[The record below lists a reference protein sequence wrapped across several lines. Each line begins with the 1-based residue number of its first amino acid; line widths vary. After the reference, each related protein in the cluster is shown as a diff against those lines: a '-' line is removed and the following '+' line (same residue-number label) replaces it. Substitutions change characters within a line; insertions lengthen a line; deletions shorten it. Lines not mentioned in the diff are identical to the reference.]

1 MVHHQ
6 LLIVDDEPDLRWVLR
21 GLFEDE
27 GFAVAEAGDGEQALA
42 AIAARMPDV
51 VLSDMRMPRMPGIEL
66 LRALRKRAPELPV
79 VLLSAVED
87 LATAVDAIKEGAF
100 DYQAKPF
107 DAQRLLL
114 SVRRAAEQHALRVEL
129 DELRRAQSGACV
141 DFGPS
146 RCAQELRRTIELVAP
161 QPSVAVLIRGESG
174 TGKEVVARALHALSP
189 NSAGPFVAV
198 DCGALPEPLLESQLF
213 GHEKGAFTGADR
225 ARPGLFTMADGGTL
239 FLDELGNLPLALQAK
254 LLRALQERAVVPVGG
269 SKPVPFRARLVGA
282 TNADLAA
289 DVAAGRFRVDLYHR
303 LAEFHVV
310 LPPLRERPDDIVH
323 FARRFLAEANAE
335 LGRGITG
342 FTPAAEQ
349 LLRQQRWAGNLRE
362 LRNTIRRA
370 TLVCTAAEL
379 DAIDF
384 DGSEALPR
392 DGAVTGSAPADTGGG
407 ADAVLPLAER
417 LRAATDTL
425 EAEILRTTIAACGG
439 NKAAAARTLRI
450 DYTTLH
456 RKLKRHGI
464 PS

>member
-1 MVHHQ
+1 MGRHQ

-27 GFAVAEAGDGEQALA
+27 GFDVAEAEDGEQALQ
-42 AIAARMPDV
+42 AIAAHMPDV

-66 LRALRKRAPELPV
+66 LRALRQRAPELPV

-87 LATAVDAIKEGAF
+87 LATAVDAVKEGAF

-107 DAQRLLL
+107 DAPRLLL
-114 SVRRAAEQHALRVEL
+114 SVRRAAEQHALRCEL
-129 DELRRAQSGACV
+129 EGLRRAQSGACL

-146 RCAQELRRTIELVAP
+146 RSSQELRRTIELVAP
-161 QPSVAVLIRGESG
+161 QTSVAILIRGESG

-189 NSAGPFVAV
+189 SASGPFVAV

-239 FLDELGNLPLALQAK
+239 FLDELGNLPLTLQAK

-282 TNADLAA
+282 SNADLAA

-310 LPPLRERPDDIVH
+310 LPPLRERPDDVVH
-323 FARRFLAEANAE
+323 FARLFLAEANAE
-335 LGRGITG
+335 LGRSVAG
-342 FTPAAEQ
+342 FTAAGEQ
-349 LLRQQRWAGNLRE
+349 VLRQQRWPGNLRE
-362 LRNTIRRA
+362 LRNTVRRC
-370 TLVCTAAEL
+370 TLLCTATEL
-379 DAIDF
+379 DACDLETP
-384 DGSEALPR
+384 SAR
-392 DGAVTGSAPADTGGG
+392 DGQAGAAAPPLPPAGPAGSA
-407 ADAVLPLAER
+407 VPLAER
-417 LRAATDTL
+417 LRAATDAM
-425 EAEILRTTIAACGG
+425 EAEILRATLAACDG

-464 PS
+464 PT